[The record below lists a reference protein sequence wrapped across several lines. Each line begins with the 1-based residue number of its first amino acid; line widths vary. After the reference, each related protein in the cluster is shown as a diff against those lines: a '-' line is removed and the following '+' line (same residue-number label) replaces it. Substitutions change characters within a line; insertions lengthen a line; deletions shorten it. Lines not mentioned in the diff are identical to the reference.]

1 MTVGIVHLSDMHI
14 SKRNTIL
21 VENKGVIANTI
32 YNNSVEYSNVIILV
46 SGDTAFSGNAE
57 EYALASE
64 LFTEIKNRFLE
75 TNKKVDFL
83 ICPGNHD
90 CNFSKNSKMRELII
104 ESGTSDFDDEMI
116 DTLTKIQSEFNEFAN
131 SFGNSEYKKY

>member
-90 CNFSKNSKMRELII
+90 CNFSKNTNFDGYFLVNNDGGITFELNGLKYKDVNLGII
-104 ESGTSDFDDEMI
+104 
-116 DTLTKIQSEFNEFAN
+116 AN
-131 SFGNSEYKKY
+131 IRNK